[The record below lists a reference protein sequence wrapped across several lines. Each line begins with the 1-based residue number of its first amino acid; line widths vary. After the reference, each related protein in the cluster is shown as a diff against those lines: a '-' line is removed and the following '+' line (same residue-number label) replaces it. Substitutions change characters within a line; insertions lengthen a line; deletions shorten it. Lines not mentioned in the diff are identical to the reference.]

1 MKRVKQTR
9 PGATGGG
16 PVQTLSVDRLR
27 ELCRRYGRLRIA
39 VVGDFAL
46 DRYLEIDPRQ
56 KERSLETGLPVYN
69 VVRVRAQPGAAGTVV
84 NNLVAAGVGRVW
96 PVGFHGADGEGYE
109 LRRSL
114 ASLSGV
120 QLDALLETSERRT
133 FTYTKPLLVEPGRPP
148 RELNRLDMKNMS
160 PTPRGLR
167 VALAERVRELAPRV
181 DAVIVLNQVDRRGTG
196 VVGPEVLQALEAAV
210 SDEPELLV
218 LADSRTGLR
227 GFPRVMW
234 KMNLRELGLLSGA
247 HRPVRA
253 RRAGAE
259 ALRLAERNGQPVV
272 VTLGADGLLG
282 AWPTG
287 ELWTVPAVPVEGP
300 VDVVGAGDAVSAH
313 LVAALAAGALPQE
326 ALEMANLAAAVVV
339 RKLGTTGTAT
349 PRELERLLRRCEGRA
364 RD

>member
-1 MKRVKQTR
+1 MRRVNQTR
-9 PGATGGG
+9 LGATDGG

-27 ELCRRYGRLRIA
+27 ELCRRYGKLRIA

-109 LRRSL
+109 LRRAL
-114 ASLSGV
+114 AGLPGV
-120 QLDALLETSERRT
+120 QLEALLETTERRT

-148 RELNRLDMKNMS
+148 RELNRLDMKNWS

-167 VALAERVRELAPRV
+167 LALAERVRELARQV
-181 DAVIVLNQVDRRGTG
+181 DALIVLNQVDRRGTG
-196 VVGPEVLQALEAAV
+196 VVVREVLQAVEGAV

-218 LADSRTGLR
+218 LADSRTGLG

-234 KMNLRELGLLSGA
+234 KMNLRELGLLLGQS
-247 HRPVRA
+247 RPVDPD
-253 RRAGAE
+253 RAGSE

-272 VTLGADGLLG
+272 VTLGAAGLLG

-287 ELWTVPAVPVEGP
+287 ELWAVPALPVKGP

-313 LVAALAAGALPQE
+313 LVAALAAGATPQE

-349 PRELERLLRRCEGRA
+349 PRELERLLRRCGGRA